1 MTNTDVHLKSIPF
14 GRIDTVWFHYKE
26 ALDQVEGEIKRG
38 LDSEVALINE
48 VAQYTL
54 VSGGKRIRPLLLIIC
69 ANIGQSVAPID
80 ERYLIL
86 GSVVEF
92 IHTATLLH
100 DDVLDNAKNRRGQLA
115 ARNRYGNQA
124 SILVG
129 DFLYTRAVCRVVSME
144 NMEMNYLLAST
155 CSKMT
160 EGETW
165 QLAHTSDFNLAEERY
180 LKIIAYK
187 TASLI
192 SASCKLGGVM
202 ASASFEEKEAL
213 AAFGHSLGIAFQV
226 ADDTLDYVADKNR
239 LGKALGQDIKE
250 GKMTLPL
257 IHLLSHCRKKEKA
270 SLIELIQSGKPQ
282 KDLSSVLKL
291 MEFYGS
297 IAYAQKSAHA
307 FVKKAKDKLRIF
319 PASIHKEA
327 LQTVASYVADRDH

>member
-1 MTNTDVHLKSIPF
+1 MTN
-14 GRIDTVWFHYKE
+14 IDTVWFQYKE
-26 ALDQVEGEIKRG
+26 ALNQVEGEIKAG
-38 LDSEVALINE
+38 LDSEVPLINE

-54 VSGGKRIRPLLLIIC
+54 VSGGKRIRPLLLIIS
-69 ANIGQSVAPID
+69 ANMGASTD
-80 ERYLIL
+80 KKYLAL

-100 DDVLDNAKNRRGQLA
+100 DDVIDNAKTRRGQPA
-115 ARNRYGNQA
+115 ARNRYGNHA

-129 DFLYTRAVCRVVSME
+129 DFLYTRAVSRVVSME
-144 NMEMNYLLAST
+144 NTEMNYLLSTT

-165 QLAHTSDFNLAEERY
+165 QLAHTSDFSLSEEQY

-202 ASASFEEKEAL
+202 AGLSSEEKAAL
-213 AAFGHSLGIAFQV
+213 YDFGHNLGLAFQV
-226 ADDTLDYVADKNR
+226 ADDTLDYIADKNR

-257 IHLLSHCRKKEKA
+257 IHLLAHCTKKEKDA
-270 SLIELIQSGKPQ
+270 LIALIQGGKPQ
-282 KDLSSVLKL
+282 KDLSSILEL
-291 MEFYGS
+291 MERYGS
-297 IAYAQKSAHA
+297 IAYAQKKASL
-307 FVKKAKDKLRIF
+307 FVKKAKNKLQIF
-319 PASIHKEA
+319 PDSVHKQA
-327 LQTVASYVADRDH
+327 LHTVADYVVARDY

>member
-1 MTNTDVHLKSIPF
+1 MTE
-14 GRIDTVWFHYKE
+14 IDNVWFRYKE
-26 ALDQVEGEIKRG
+26 ALNQVEGEIKRG
-38 LDSEVALINE
+38 LDSEVPLINE

-54 VSGGKRIRPLLLIIC
+54 VSGGKRIRPLLLIIS
-69 ANIGQSVAPID
+69 ANMGSSID
-80 ERYLIL
+80 ERHLVL

-100 DDVLDNAKNRRGQLA
+100 DDVLDNAKTRRGQLA

-129 DFLYTRAVCRVVSME
+129 DFLYTRAVCRVVQME
-144 NMEMNYLLAST
+144 NMEMNYLLATT

-165 QLAHTSDFNLAEERY
+165 QLAHTSDFNLTEEQY
-180 LKIIAYK
+180 LKIIDYK

-192 SASCKLGGVM
+192 SASCQLGGVM
-202 ASASFEEKEAL
+202 AFASPEEKEAL
-213 AAFGHSLGIAFQV
+213 ASFGHNLGIAFQV

-257 IHLLSHCRKKEKA
+257 IHLLAHCTKKEKEM
-270 SLIELIQSGKPQ
+270 LIGLIQSGKPE
-282 KDLSSVLKL
+282 KDLSSILKRMAL
-291 MEFYGS
+291 YGS
-297 IAYAQKSAHA
+297 IAYAKKKAA
-307 FVKKAKDKLRIF
+307 LFVKKAKEKLQIF
-319 PASIHKEA
+319 PNSTHKEA
-327 LQTVASYVADRDH
+327 LQTVADYVVSRDY